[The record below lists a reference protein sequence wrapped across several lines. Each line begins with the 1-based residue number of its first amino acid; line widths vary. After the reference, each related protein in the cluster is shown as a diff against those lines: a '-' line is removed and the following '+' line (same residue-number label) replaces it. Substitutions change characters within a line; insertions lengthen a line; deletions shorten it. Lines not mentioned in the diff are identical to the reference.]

1 MNKNTRNL
9 IGGIMLIA
17 GAYFVFRYFKGDKK
31 SEAPKPLDLSS
42 FSNIPPAPIT
52 VNTFPL
58 KKGSKGAKVTELQ
71 SVIFRINPNLLPK
84 FGVDGDYG
92 SETEAA
98 VVKLLGKKTIDS
110 QADIEAIKNKTNTSP
125 LAVGYTPPPFKLGF

>member
-17 GAYFVFRYFKGDKK
+17 GAYFVYRYFRGGKK
-31 SEAPKPLDLSS
+31 APSKPLELED
-42 FSNIPPAPIT
+42 FSNIPQAPIT
-52 VNTFPL
+52 SNTFPL
-58 KKGSKGAKVTELQ
+58 KKGSKGAKVVELQ
-71 SVIFRINPNLLPK
+71 NVILRINPNLLAK
-84 FGVDGDYG
+84 FGADGDFG

-110 QADIEAIKNKTNTSP
+110 QADIESIKNQKSKSP
-125 LAVGYTPPPFKLGF
+125 LAVGYTPPAFKLGL